1 MPVFLLRLVP
11 FGHLG
16 FFDFVLV
23 FDLEDDDDDDDD
35 DDDELFDFSFAFAFL
50 DDDEDEDDDALFDF
64 DFDFLGSGDI
74 PRISSLGGERED
86 IGLISSFLKE
96 EGEDKGKREE
106 RGGEIGLGF
115 TGFNDSIIGSISDLY
130 LS

>member
-16 FFDFVLV
+16 FLDFL
-23 FDLEDDDDDDDD
+23 DDDD
-35 DDDELFDFSFAFAFL
+35 DDDELFDFAFAFTFAFAFL
-50 DDDEDEDDDALFDF
+50 DDDDDDDELFDF
-64 DFDFLGSGDI
+64 DFDFFGRGDI
-74 PRISSLGGERED
+74 ARISSLGGERED
-86 IGLISSFLKE
+86 IGLISFFLKE
-96 EGEDKGKREE
+96 EGEEGGGKREE

-115 TGFNDSIIGSISDLY
+115 AGFNDSIIGSISDLY

>member
-1 MPVFLLRLVP
+1 VP

-16 FFDFVLV
+16 FFDLVLV
-23 FDLEDDDDDDDD
+23 FDLEDDDE
-35 DDDELFDFSFAFAFL
+35 DDELFDF
-50 DDDEDEDDDALFDF
+50 DFDF

-74 PRISSLGGERED
+74 ARISSLGGERED

-96 EGEDKGKREE
+96 EGEEGGGKREE
-106 RGGEIGLGF
+106 RGGEIGFGF
-115 TGFNDSIIGSISDLY
+115 TGFNDSIIGSISRLY

>member
-1 MPVFLLRLVP
+1 MRLVP

-23 FDLEDDDDDDDD
+23 LVFDLEDDEDEDEE
-35 DDDELFDFSFAFAFL
+35 DELFDFGFAFDFAFS
-50 DDDEDEDDDALFDF
+50 DEDDKLFDF
-64 DFDFLGSGDI
+64 GFLGSGDI
-74 PRISSLGGERED
+74 ARISSLGGERED

-96 EGEDKGKREE
+96 EGEGGEGEEGGGKREE
-106 RGGEIGLGF
+106 RGGEIGFGF
-115 TGFNDSIIGSISDLY
+115 TGFNDSIIGSISCLY

>member
-1 MPVFLLRLVP
+1 VP

-16 FFDFVLV
+16 FLDFDFDFL
-23 FDLEDDDDDDDD
+23 DDDE
-35 DDDELFDFSFAFAFL
+35 DDDELFDFL
-50 DDDEDEDDDALFDF
+50 EDDDEL
-64 DFDFLGSGDI
+64 FDFLGSGDI
-74 PRISSLGGERED
+74 ARISSLGGERED

-96 EGEDKGKREE
+96 EGERGGGAGGKREE

-115 TGFNDSIIGSISDLY
+115 AGFNDSIIGSISRLY

>member
-1 MPVFLLRLVP
+1 LPVFLFRLVP

-23 FDLEDDDDDDDD
+23 FDLDDDD
-35 DDDELFDFSFAFAFL
+35 DDDELFDFGLVFAFAFAFS
-50 DDDEDEDDDALFDF
+50 EDDDKLFDF
-64 DFDFLGSGDI
+64 AFLGSGDI
-74 PRISSLGGERED
+74 ARISSLGGERED

-96 EGEDKGKREE
+96 EGEKGGGKREE

-115 TGFNDSIIGSISDLY
+115 TGFNDSIIGSISRLY